1 MKTPAYICDCCGYAD
16 FGKPF
21 AKDYPVTFYPLGQRV
36 DTVYHDVCE
45 GCVILLSRA
54 TEAALKI
61 IQNAQPETLQ

>member
-1 MKTPAYICDCCGYAD
+1 MKTPAYICDCCGFAE

-21 AKDYPVTFYPLGQRV
+21 AKNYPVTLYQMGRRNDV
-36 DTVYHDVCE
+36 VYNDICE

-61 IQNAQPETLQ
+61 IQNANRETLQ